1 MLELLEEEDLS
12 NKAYSYHMMSMRIT
26 LASHTLLQYHC
37 NTSPPPP
44 LTHTQGGTWCW
55 WQKNLGWNYLGEY
68 YVLSRLQKKRRFPLC
83 WCGKVNN
90 SNMDNLSETYSFIYF
105 DVTYFYSS
113 LETSLSETGVGR
125 KDHHPWLG
133 LIRIRPLVIVLV
145 VTLSIAIGS
154 FRASPAHHRGSP
166 WLICHQG
173 PTAGHGSSCSPPTP
187 GGEMVNN
194 RPSAS
199 ERSTFPLLDMD
210 SML

>member
-26 LASHTLLQYHC
+26 LASPTLLQYHC
-37 NTSPPPP
+37 NTSPPPY
-44 LTHTQGGTWCW
+44 THTQGGTWCW